1 MSDERI
7 LGIDLG
13 TTNSCVAVFENG
25 VPQVIP
31 NLEGARTT
39 PSIVAFSEKGDR
51 LVGQIAKRQA
61 VVNPANTIYAV
72 KRLIGRKFDAAEV
85 STAKGVLPYQLASAP
100 NGDIRIRIKD
110 HEHSPEEISAH
121 VLSYIRKYAEEYL
134 GYEVNDA
141 IITVPAHFNDSQRQ
155 ATKDA
160 GMIAGLNVKRIIN
173 EPTAAALAYG
183 LNKTGQ
189 ELIAVFDLGGGTFDI
204 TILEISDGV
213 FEVLATNGNTFLGG
227 EDFDRRIITW
237 MLEEFGQQTGIDLAT
252 DRMAMQRIKEA
263 AEKAKC
269 ELSTVMETKIN
280 LPFIT
285 ANQSG
290 PKHLDLLLQRPKFE
304 TLIQDLLEQIEKPC
318 QEALKDAGIKP
329 DKLQQVILVGGQTRT
344 PKVVERVRSI
354 FGKEAN
360 REINPDEVV
369 AMGAAVQGAVLNAEV
384 KDIVLLDVTP
394 LPLGIETRGGN
405 FTTVIEKNTTIP
417 TRKSLIFTTVTDN
430 QTAVEINVLQGE
442 GDKAWQNKSLGKF
455 ELTGILP
462 APKGVPQIEVAFD
475 IDASG
480 IVQVSARDSN
490 TGLKQAIVISPSS
503 GLSREEVHRLTE
515 NTVQEQKESAG
526 RKELEEIRNQ
536 LDQLLASN
544 RKVYDRFSANLDQS
558 EQADLQ
564 DVFHQAEDACKQE
577 DTQKMRESL
586 EAMQRASTL
595 LTQAM
600 LRGNASM

>member
-1 MSDERI
+1 MAEERI
-7 LGIDLG
+7 IGIDLG
-13 TTNSCVAVFENG
+13 TTNSCAAIFENG

-61 VVNPANTIYAV
+61 VVNPINTIYAV
-72 KRLIGRKFDAAEV
+72 KRLIGRKFDSAEISQV
-85 STAKGVLPYQLASAP
+85 RGFIPYQLNRAP
-100 NGDIRIRIKD
+100 NGDIRIKIK
-110 HEHSPEEISAH
+110 EQEYSPEEISSH
-121 VLSYIRKYAEEYL
+121 VLQYIKRYAEEYL
-134 GYEVNDA
+134 GYEVTDA

-160 GMIAGLNVKRIIN
+160 GQIAGLNVKRIIN

-183 LNKTGQ
+183 LNKSAHET
-189 ELIAVFDLGGGTFDI
+189 IAVFDLGGGTFDI
-204 TILEISDGV
+204 TILEIAEGV

-227 EDFDRRIITW
+227 EDFDRRIIAW
-237 MLEEFGQQTGIDLAT
+237 MLEEFQNQNSIDLST

-269 ELSTVMETKIN
+269 ELSTAMETKIN

-285 ANQSG
+285 ADQNG
-290 PKHLDLLLQRPKFE
+290 PKHLDLMLSRSKFE
-304 TLIQDLLEQIEKPC
+304 GLIEDLLEQIEKPC
-318 QEALKDAGIKP
+318 NEALKDAGIKP
-329 DKLQQVILVGGQTRT
+329 EKLNQIILVGGQTRT
-344 PKVVERVRSI
+344 PKVIDRVKKI
-354 FGKEAN
+354 FGKEPN

-369 AMGAAVQGAVLNAEV
+369 AMGAGVQGAVLNAEV

-394 LPLGIETRGGN
+394 LPLGIETRGSN
-405 FTTVIEKNTTIP
+405 FQVIIDKNTTIP
-417 TRKSLIFTTVTDN
+417 TRKALVFTTVTDN

-442 GDKAWQNKSLGKF
+442 GEKAYQNKSLGKF

-462 APKGVPQIEVAFD
+462 APRGTPQIEVTFD
-475 IDASG
+475 IDANG

-490 TGLKQAIVISPSS
+490 TGLKQAILISPSS
-503 GLSREEVHRLTE
+503 GLSREEVTRLANDTIA
-515 NTVQEQKESAG
+515 EQKEASD
-526 RKELEEIRNQ
+526 RRELDEVKNQ

-544 RKVYDRFSANLDQS
+544 RKVYQQFATKLDEH
-558 EQADLQ
+558 EQATLES
-564 DVFHQAEDACKQE
+564 VFKDAEEAAKE
-577 DTQKMRESL
+577 NDTQRMKDSL

-595 LTQAM
+595 LAQAM
-600 LRGNASM
+600 LRSDFSI